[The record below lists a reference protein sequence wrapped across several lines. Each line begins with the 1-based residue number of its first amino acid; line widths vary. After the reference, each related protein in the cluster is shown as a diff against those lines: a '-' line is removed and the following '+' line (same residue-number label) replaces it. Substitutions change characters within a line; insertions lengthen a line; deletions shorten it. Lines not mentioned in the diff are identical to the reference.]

1 MPNTPWPDGITPA
14 MRKKEHKQCMVC
26 GQTFYQGTDGKPAFA
41 RRKYCGRVC
50 QGIAR
55 KQDTLAKKEAL
66 ALNPST
72 DPADIKRCGQCNQ
85 DFNRGR
91 IAQSSWRIR
100 KYCSKVCLNEARRL
114 GKICAGRKDTT

>member
-1 MPNTPWPDGITPA
+1 
-14 MRKKEHKQCMVC
+14 MRKKEHKQCTVC
-26 GQTFYQGTDGKPAFA
+26 KKTFYRGSDGKPAFA
-41 RRKYCGRVC
+41 RRKNCSRTC

-55 KQDTLAKKEAL
+55 KRDTIAKKEAL

-72 DPADIKRCGQCNQ
+72 DPADIKRCGQCRK

-100 KYCSKVCLNEARRL
+100 KYCSKACLSDARRL
-114 GKICAGRKDTT
+114 GKICSRNKNARPL